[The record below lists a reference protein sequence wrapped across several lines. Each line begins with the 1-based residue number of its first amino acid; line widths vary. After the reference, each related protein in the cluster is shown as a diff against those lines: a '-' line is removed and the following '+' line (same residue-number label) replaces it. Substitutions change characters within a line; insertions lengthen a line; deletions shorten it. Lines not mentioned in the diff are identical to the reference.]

1 MADNSVFDQM
11 AHNLLADYLLLFYV
25 DIETDEYM
33 WFTRDSASE
42 SFVLMQG
49 GTGFYAY
56 VRDNIGATI
65 AEEDRDQ
72 VISFLKPDS
81 LKYAV
86 SPGGVKDVNFRYIGR
101 GKTQY
106 FTMRVLRR
114 SGKDSNKYIV
124 AVENVDDEEHKLRVV
139 QKLKDER
146 EIYNQIAK
154 SLAAEYETIYYIDIE
169 SGKYMEFSSHDFNE
183 IMKVPKNW
191 EDFYNDAKEDVRTY
205 VHPDDRDFAV
215 SMYDKETIKE
225 QLSKKKSYNYKYRL
239 MTSGEPRYYLFT
251 VIRANEGKNFVLC
264 IKDIEDDLKAERIR
278 KERQQKAFSFT
289 QIAESLASNYDVIYY
304 VDIEDASYVGYTSKN
319 IFGHMEVQEQ
329 GPDFY
334 HDIGENIPK
343 IIHPDDRERLLGMLT
358 KDNLLS
364 TIDLRR
370 SLEAD
375 YRMIIKEAPQFT
387 RLTARKSSDGKH
399 FIIGIENIDELVKKE
414 NDQLSALNA
423 EKEIAR
429 RDGLTG
435 VKNKFAYDELIK
447 SVQTNINNG
456 VDYLPFAIAVC
467 DLNYLKQTNDTLGH
481 QAGDELLKSA
491 CKLIC
496 DTFDHSPVFRIG
508 GDEFTVFIRGDDY
521 VNRAQLES
529 AFKEK
534 VLKNNES
541 GEGPVVAIGMA
552 EFEQGRDLKV
562 TQVFERADGLM
573 YENKKKLKE

>member
-86 SPGGVKDVNFRYIGR
+86 SPGGVKDINFRYIGH
-101 GKTQY
+101 GNTQY

-114 SGKDSNKYIV
+114 SGKDNNKYIV
-124 AVENVDDEEHKLRVV
+124 AVENVDDEEHKRRVV

-146 EIYNQIAK
+146 EIFNQIAK
-154 SLAAEYETIYYIDIE
+154 SLADEYETIYYIDVE
-169 SGKYMEFSSHDFNE
+169 TGRYMEFSSHDFNE

-191 EDFYNDAKEDVRTY
+191 EDFYHDAKEDVKTY

-215 SMYDKETIKE
+215 SMYDKENIKE
-225 QLSKKKSYNYKYRL
+225 QLRKKKSYNYKYRL
-239 MTSGEPRYYLFT
+239 MISGEPRYYLFT
-251 VIRANEGKNFVLC
+251 IIRANEGKNFVLC

-334 HDIGENIPK
+334 HDISENIPK
-343 IIHPDDRERLLGMLT
+343 IIHPDDRERLFGILT

-364 TIDLRR
+364 TLDLRR

-375 YRMIIKEAPQFT
+375 YRMIIKDAPQFT

-399 FIIGIENIDELVKKE
+399 FIIGIENIDELVRKE

-423 EKEIAR
+423 ENEIAR

-481 QAGDELLKSA
+481 QAGDQLLKSA

-521 VNRAQLES
+521 QNRELLVS
-529 AFKEK
+529 SFKQK
-534 VLKNNES
+534 VLENNES

-552 EFEQGRDLKV
+552 EFEQGSDKKV
-562 TQVFERADGLM
+562 SQVFERADGLM